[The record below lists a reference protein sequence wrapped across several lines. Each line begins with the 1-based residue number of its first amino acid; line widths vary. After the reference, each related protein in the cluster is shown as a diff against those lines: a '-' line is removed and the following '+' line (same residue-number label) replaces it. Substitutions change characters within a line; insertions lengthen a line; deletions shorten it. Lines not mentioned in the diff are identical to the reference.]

1 MGLDQAIRAVAGYPL
16 VMARLASSP
25 VRAVL
30 PRREADSTSHPAFKC
45 PGCGYELRV
54 APRSAKYACP
64 RCAVALGPRKAGT
77 AASLTAGRRSRPVA

>member
-16 VMARLASSP
+16 VVARLASSP
-25 VRAVL
+25 VRAAL
-30 PRREADSTSHPAFKC
+30 PRREAVSEPEPAFKC

-64 RCAVALGPRKAGT
+64 RCAVALGPGKVEM
-77 AASLTAGRRSRPVA
+77 AAAGRRSRPVA